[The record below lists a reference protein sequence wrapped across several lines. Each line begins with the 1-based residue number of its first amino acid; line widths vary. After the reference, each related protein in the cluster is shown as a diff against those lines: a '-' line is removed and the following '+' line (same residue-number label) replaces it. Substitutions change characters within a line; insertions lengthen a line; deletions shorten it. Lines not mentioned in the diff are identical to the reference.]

1 MKSRIISQLE
11 QELRGQLPGQDAQFQ
26 MATLSRYN
34 KLVPPMDARDA
45 GVLIL
50 LYPKAHSGN
59 LHIVFIE
66 RQSLDGRDHHR
77 GQIAFPG
84 GKREPEDADLSFT
97 ARREAEEEVGV
108 DKDEI
113 ILLGSLTQLYVP
125 VSRFLIHPH
134 VGFIDKEPAFVPQP
148 SEVKKIIEA
157 PLEQLLDVRS
167 RRRKDIEA
175 PNKMML
181 RDVPFFEING
191 HTVWGATAMILSEF
205 LALGPFRSR

>member
-1 MKSRIISQLE
+1 
-11 QELRGQLPGQDAQFQ
+11 
-26 MATLSRYN
+26 
-34 KLVPPMDARDA
+34 
-45 GVLIL
+45 
-50 LYPKAHSGN
+50 
-59 LHIVFIE
+59 
-66 RQSLDGRDHHR
+66 
-77 GQIAFPG
+77 
-84 GKREPEDADLSFT
+84 LSFT